1 MPLFKDKKVLIFGLG
16 LNDGGLGMAEYFLK
30 HGAKVTITDLRNE
43 EQLSSALNKFKK
55 YKEQITLHLGQHI
68 KKDFLD
74 NDIIVR
80 NPAVKPNSEYLQ
92 MAQKA
97 GKQIEMEM
105 SLFHRLAPCPIVG
118 ITGTRGKSTTTT
130 LIYEFLKR
138 KYGEKVFLG
147 GNIGKS
153 AMRELDSLT
162 KNNIAVLEISSFH
175 LDGMGMNKL
184 SPHVAVVTNMY
195 IDHQDWHSSM
205 DEYIEAKK
213 NIYRYQNKDDYL
225 VVNVDNDIT
234 KTFVKDCK
242 SNCITYSLMDKSATY
257 FMDEDMNVYH
267 NQELLFSLNL
277 QNEGLEARHNRY
289 NILAAISASMI
300 YGVKEEMI
308 KNTLHEFKGV
318 SGRQE
323 FIRELNGIK
332 FYNDTTAT
340 SVEAVKAM
348 FERFSKNYSGKIVM
362 IAGGVDKGLDYSLL
376 LDDMKKH
383 LKSLV
388 LFEGSASEKIAS
400 LMDSP
405 NNVNK
410 YFSNMKDA
418 VEKAYEVADKGDI
431 VILCPSASSF
441 NMFLNEFDRGNQY
454 VNSVN
459 NLK

>member
-1 MPLFKDKKVLIFGLG
+1 
-16 LNDGGLGMAEYFLK
+16 
-30 HGAKVTITDLRNE
+30 
-43 EQLSSALNKFKK
+43 
-55 YKEQITLHLGQHI
+55 
-68 KKDFLD
+68 
-74 NDIIVR
+74 
-80 NPAVKPNSEYLQ
+80 
-92 MAQKA
+92 
-97 GKQIEMEM
+97 
-105 SLFHRLAPCPIVG
+105 
-118 ITGTRGKSTTTT
+118 
-130 LIYEFLKR
+130 
-138 KYGEKVFLG
+138 
-147 GNIGKS
+147 
-153 AMRELDSLT
+153 
-162 KNNIAVLEISSFH
+162 
-175 LDGMGMNKL
+175 
-184 SPHVAVVTNMY
+184 
-195 IDHQDWHSSM
+195 
-205 DEYIEAKK
+205 
-213 NIYRYQNKDDYL
+213 
-225 VVNVDNDIT
+225 
-234 KTFVKDCK
+234 
-242 SNCITYSLMDKSATY
+242 MDKSATY